1 MPNVVGSFE
10 VGEPSQDQEDD
21 LELEMSE
28 PEAPQVVVT
37 PTGSG
42 LRTLGVPNRS
52 TIDKDRVTSQVGGM
66 RALAEA
72 RNQKTAFDN
81 RKLDLE
87 SEKLEFE
94 KQKWEMEAKLKAR
107 ELDLEEK
114 KIENDFKNSQ
124 YEIEIKYKT
133 QLELAKISKLQ

>member
-52 TIDKDRVTSQVGGM
+52 TIDKDRVTSQVT
-66 RALAEA
+66 LAYS
-72 RNQKTAFDN
+72 KPGS
-81 RKLDLE
+81 L
-87 SEKLEFE
+87 FE
-94 KQKWEMEAKLKAR
+94 PRGSTSVLTKP
-107 ELDLEEK
+107 
-114 KIENDFKNSQ
+114 
-124 YEIEIKYKT
+124 
-133 QLELAKISKLQ
+133 